1 MKTTIDIADDL
12 VARAKIVQKRDDV
25 TLRAL
30 VEEGLRLVLD
40 RHVQPSTYKFEPV
53 VTGKPYEPGMAVPDI
68 NALIAQSNER
78 DSALGEFPLLGVA
91 ELQTVYMAPAK
102 RGAKRKRRS

>member
-40 RHVQPSTYKFEPV
+40 RHVQPSMYKFVSV
-53 VTGKPYEPGMAVPDI
+53 VAGKPYTRGMAVPDI
-68 NALIAQSNER
+68 NAMIAQSNER
-78 DSALGEFPLLGVA
+78 DYPSELGFPPFGVA
-91 ELQTVYMAPAK
+91 ELQTGHRIESKPAK
-102 RGAKRKRRS
+102 KKRKP